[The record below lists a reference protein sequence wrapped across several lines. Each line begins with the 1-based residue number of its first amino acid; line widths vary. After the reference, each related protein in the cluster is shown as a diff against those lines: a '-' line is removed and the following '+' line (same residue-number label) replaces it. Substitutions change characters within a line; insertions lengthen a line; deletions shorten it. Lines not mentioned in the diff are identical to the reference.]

1 MLWPWVIFVGQ
12 ARLFPELVALLPDIQ
27 TQQNMY
33 LAAHEYS
40 KRKKQAYGD
49 AGFDRLLICPL
60 SGQILLEQ
68 DVAAH
73 VAELEAMQVCT
84 ASPNLPVRCPI
95 RVMMTTLLMSSRP
108 LLPGDSLVTTTLR
121 FPPFLD

>member
-1 MLWPWVIFVGQ
+1 MDDLPAHSARVGKLICPYLVSVPCPWVISVGQ
-12 ARLFPELVALLPDIQ
+12 TRLFPELVALLPDIQ

-49 AGFDRLLICPL
+49 AGFDRLSVCPL
-60 SGQILLEQ
+60 SGQILLAQ

-73 VAELEAMQVCT
+73 MAELETMQVCT
-84 ASPNLPVRCPI
+84 ASPNLPFQCPDT
-95 RVMMTTLLMSSRP
+95 R
-108 LLPGDSLVTTTLR
+108 GDNRLATS
-121 FPPFLD
+121 